1 MKLHEALRKI
11 LKEFGSRVL
20 MEKRLVFLLADHLA
34 FDGFPAMKEVMKAVA
49 AGVWGKDLYNRSLLD
64 DREDS
69 ALYAEYL
76 WKSLARTCGF
86 REEFARYAAECL
98 MFALGFTETVTEPS
112 DHGFSASC
120 SEASGHEPDIHPAS
134 DHAAACGTVSP
145 DALRKAGADPS
156 PVIGERTPDD
166 AREEPGPQ
174 KREAAAGGAGSPQG
188 SSNRPYHAEGN
199 WLAGKNNAPI
209 RHTKSGK
216 AWRSGGAGGRYHPAP
231 PEESFP
237 LDPGT
242 VYKKGEDFYFGR
254 GVPQNYEKAAEWY
267 RKAAD
272 LGNADAM
279 YSLAV
284 MYSHG
289 RGVQKDLN
297 AAGKWRRQA
306 ESAILGVPEQG
317 SGQGA

>member
-20 MEKRLVFLLADHLA
+20 MEKRLVFLLADYLA

-49 AGVWGKDLYNRSLLD
+49 TGVWGKDLYNRSLLD
-64 DREDS
+64 DRADF
-69 ALYAEYL
+69 ALYADYL
-76 WKSLARTCGF
+76 RKSLARTCGF

-112 DHGFSASC
+112 DHGFSASR
-120 SEASGHEPDIHPAS
+120 SEVSGSEPEIHSPADHSAAS
-134 DHAAACGTVSP
+134 GTVSP
-145 DALRKAGADPS
+145 EPVRKTGGEPS
-156 PVIGERTPDD
+156 PVSEARTADVT
-166 AREEPGPQ
+166 REESDPLKADDQ
-174 KREAAAGGAGSPQG
+174 AGGEV
-188 SSNRPYHAEGN
+188 SSRSGRKPYHSAGN

-209 RHTKSGK
+209 RHPKSGK

-237 LDPGT
+237 LDPEA
-242 VYKKGEDFYFGR
+242 VYRKGEDFYFGR
-254 GVPQNYEKAAEWY
+254 GVPQDYEEAVKWY

-289 RGVQKDLN
+289 RGVQRDPS
-297 AAGKWRRQA
+297 AAGKWRRKADSTVMGIPQ
-306 ESAILGVPEQG
+306 EGG
-317 SGQGA
+317 GQGA